1 MVARSIGELVR
12 TVTGNG
18 LGDSG
23 VEAGKSGDSGDGKGV

>member
-1 MVARSIGELVR
+1 VARSIGELVK

-23 VEAGKSGDSGDGKGV
+23 VEAGKSDGSSDGEGI